1 MAMVAKKFLFC
12 YQPKLKSFLTETTY
26 WETSG
31 IIGPK
36 LEEVIKGKGKTWS
49 RIA

>member
-1 MAMVAKKFLFC
+1 MVAKLLPFC
-12 YQPKLKSFLTETTY
+12 YQPKLKSLLIETPC

-36 LEEVIKGKGKTWS
+36 LEEVIKGKGETWS
-49 RIA
+49 EIA